1 MKKRQRFHIT
11 LINGEQV
18 WITGYTIDEVFD
30 TAFRKYSYLY
40 QDVMERPASNA
51 PTIGE
56 YINKW
61 LNEYRSKKIA
71 GKRYISLNSIIKSHI
86 EPVIGDMHLDE
97 MDSDKAMQFINSLEE
112 LESIQFLVLWI
123 MKNLYEY
130 AIEDGYLN
138 KNPFKTSKISVAT
151 PLSKRRSMTMEEV
164 EDMLNR
170 LPDLPLTKQL
180 IVVIPLYTGMR
191 LGEVFALDWEDIDFD
206 KKLIHV
212 TKNLSV
218 NKDGSPIV
226 KTPKTDAG
234 IRYVP
239 LLPELEEYL
248 LKARQTSGRVIVSK
262 DGKPYNSSGATTEGN
277 RTLRKLNVPK
287 DITYHCLRHTFAT
300 MMATRINT
308 KTLQTILGHSDYSI
322 TMNTY
327 VDTTKEQTE
336 DVAKLCD
343 KLYQKVD
350 TKLTDKSPES
360 VAV

>member
-1 MKKRQRFHIT
+1 MKKRQRFHVT

-30 TAFRKYSYLY
+30 TAFRKYGYLY
-40 QDVMERPASNA
+40 QDVMEKPVSNA

-71 GKRYISLNSIIKSHI
+71 GKRYISLSSIIKTHI
-86 EPVIGDMHLDE
+86 EPAIGDIHLDE
-97 MDSDKAMQFINSLEE
+97 MDSDKAMRFINSLEE

-123 MKNLYEY
+123 MKNMYEY
-130 AIEDGYLN
+130 AIEDGYVS
-138 KNPFKTSKISVAT
+138 KNPFKSSKISVTNTNA
-151 PLSKRRSMTMEEV
+151 KRRSMTMEEV
-164 EDMLNR
+164 EDMMNKVR
-170 LPDLPLTKQL
+170 DLPLMRQL
-180 IVVIPLYTGMR
+180 KVVIPLYTGMR
-191 LGEVFALDWEDIDFD
+191 LGEVFALEWEDIDFEN
-206 KKLIHV
+206 KLIHV

-218 NKDGSPIV
+218 DKNGKSIV
-226 KTPKTDAG
+226 KSPKTEAG
-234 IRYVP
+234 IRYIP

-248 LKARQTSGRVIVSK
+248 LQARQPSGRVILSEH
-262 DGKPYNSSGATTEGN
+262 GKEYKAGAATAEAN
-277 RTLRKLNVPK
+277 RIMRKLGVPK

-308 KTLQTILGHSDYSI
+308 KTLQTILGHSTYEM

-336 DVAKLCD
+336 DVAKICNN
-343 KLYQKVD
+343 LYTKVD
-350 TKLTDKSPES
+350 TKLTAKPSGS
-360 VAV
+360 LAV

>member
-30 TAFRKYSYLY
+30 TAFRKYGYLY
-40 QDVMERPASNA
+40 KDVMEKPASNA
-51 PTIGE
+51 PTISE
-56 YINKW
+56 YITKW

-71 GKRYISLNSIIKSHI
+71 GKRYISLNSIIKTHI
-86 EPVIGDMHLDE
+86 EPAIGNIHLDE
-97 MDSDKAMQFINSLEE
+97 MDSDKAMQFINTLEE

-130 AIEDGYLN
+130 AIEDGYIS
-138 KNPFKTSKISVAT
+138 KNPFKSSKISVAT
-151 PLSKRRSMTMEEV
+151 PLNKRRSMTMEEV

-248 LKARQTSGRVIVSK
+248 RKARQTNGRVIVSK

-350 TKLTDKSPES
+350 TELTDKSPES